1 MLFFLLGAFMN
12 NFIWHCPT
20 KLIFGKDTIQN
31 TGKEISIL
39 GKKKILI
46 VTGGGSVKRNGIFDT
61 VIKSIEKENIE
72 FVELSKVQPNPLY
85 ALVEKGID
93 IVKQNNLD
101 FILAV
106 GGGSVIDTAKAIS
119 IGCCLDKGQDL
130 WEDIFMKEGVN
141 ITKTLGVG
149 VILTIP
155 ATGSEMSTSTV
166 ITNIKKGFKR
176 GYNSILNYPVFSI
189 LDPEVCYSLP
199 AYQTACGASDIL
211 AHLMERYFS
220 NTKNVDVSDRLIEAD
235 MNTILNYGPLAY
247 NNPNNYDYRA
257 EVMLAGTMAH
267 NNMLSLGRQ
276 QDWASHWLEH
286 ELSTMYNVAHGAGL
300 SIIFPAWM
308 KYCWKENKMRFY
320 QFATRVMGINLSL
333 ENDERVV
340 ESAILKLELWYKSM
354 GLPTRLKDIDVK
366 DSKDF
371 ELMATRAL
379 SGERIFAG
387 HFKQLD
393 HQDIINIYNL
403 AL

>member
-1 MLFFLLGAFMN
+1 MN

-31 TGKEISIL
+31 IGKEVSLL
-39 GKKKILI
+39 GKKKVLM
-46 VTGGGSVKRNGIFDT
+46 VTGGGSIKRNGIFDT
-61 VIKSIEKENIE
+61 VVKSLAKEKVE
-72 FVELSKVQPNPLY
+72 FLELSGVQPNPHY
-85 ALVEKGID
+85 ALVEKGVSL
-93 IVKQNNLD
+93 VKENNLD

-119 IGCCLDKGQDL
+119 IGCCLEEGKDL
-130 WEDIFMKEGVN
+130 WEDIFMKVGVE
-141 ITKTLGVG
+141 ITKTLGLG
-149 VILTIP
+149 VVLTLP

-166 ITNIKKGFKR
+166 ITNIKEGFKR
-176 GYNSILNYPVFSI
+176 GFNSTLNYPIFSI

-199 AYQTACGASDIL
+199 AFQTACGASDIL

-247 NNPNNYDYRA
+247 NNPKNYDYRA

-267 NNMLSLGRQ
+267 NNFLSLGRQ

-286 ELSTMYNVAHGAGL
+286 ELSTMYNIAHGAGL

-308 KYCWKENKMRFY
+308 KYCWKTNSLKFY
-320 QFATRVMGINLSL
+320 QFAIRVMGINLAL
-333 ENDERVV
+333 DNEEKVI
-340 ESAILKLELWYKSM
+340 EAAILKLEQWYKSM
-354 GLPTRLKDIDVK
+354 GLPTRLSDIDVK
-366 DSKDF
+366 DNKDF

-379 SGERIFAG
+379 SGGRTFAG
-387 HFKQLD
+387 HFKQLN